1 MMKGTEHFKQ
11 VIKSYLDKRAESDE
25 LFRAKYETTTRTIED
40 IATYILNE
48 VKASGCCGFT
58 DDEIFSMA
66 VHVIDEPDIKIG
78 KPMTC
83 GVVVNH
89 HIDLTEEDKDEQTAI
104 ALISFQDEELR

>member
-25 LFRAKYETTTRTIED
+25 LFRVKYETTTRTIED

-66 VHVIDEPDIKIG
+66 VHVYPK
-78 KPMTC
+78 
-83 GVVVNH
+83 
-89 HIDLTEEDKDEQTAI
+89 
-104 ALISFQDEELR
+104 